1 MSRETPQTVDRSD
14 AGFTIIEVLIA
25 LAVVAVS
32 VVAIGSVMSTNTRG
46 VLSLERHVAL
56 MQNTRMIMA
65 TKIPPRSALTPGT
78 ISGEEGGYR
87 WTVDVSPLG
96 GDNAAKDT
104 SDKNSDAKDSDVK
117 WIPELVRVRVRSP
130 FGAVSDLRTVR
141 LIERPSQ

>member
-1 MSRETPQTVDRSD
+1 MFRVTPPATDRSD

-25 LAVVAVS
+25 LAVVAIS

-46 VLSLERHVAL
+46 VVSLERHVAL
-56 MQNTRMIMA
+56 MQTARMVMA
-65 TKIPPRSALTPGT
+65 TKIPSRSALAPGT

-87 WTVDVSPLG
+87 WTIDIGPLS
-96 GDNAAKDT
+96 GDDA
-104 SDKNSDAKDSDVK
+104 DKNANAN

-141 LIERPSQ
+141 LLERPSQ